1 MKPWETFILNH
12 RMDDLRQRAEQ
23 GRFLDA
29 REASTVE
36 MVVAAQPE
44 ADRLPMVEALA
55 TWKVA
60 RDRAYPFDWCRATW
74 PTLADAQAYAAYL
87 NAKAD
92 TNPEQSKESRL
103 FSAFVEALPAAW
115 AHGRDGGD
123 V

>member
-1 MKPWETFILNH
+1 MRPWETFILNY

-55 TWKVA
+55 VWKA
-60 RDRAYPFDWCRATW
+60 ERDRAYPFDWMSATW
-74 PTLADAQAYAAYL
+74 PTLADAQAYAADL
-87 NAKAD
+87 TAKAD
-92 TNPEQSKESRL
+92 TNPDRAEEARL
-103 FSAFVEALPAAW
+103 FAAFVEALPTAW
-115 AHGRDGGD
+115 AQGRDA
-123 V
+123 